1 MNVENLLSRFDLLG
15 RGTDKPLTRATPGTS
30 LHWRCFWALLGLY
43 LATALVVAGPGE
55 VKAWAEIDWL
65 DVAGE
70 GMVALAALLWLY
82 LSLLWRPPG
91 PVSYLLMA
99 GFSLLSFG
107 FFLDALDEIVRL
119 GGTRWGGQLESVV
132 TPFAVIMIS
141 CSLIS
146 LSQEQRILRRQQ
158 FRREANYRDHRV
170 IDPVTDLYDA
180 NYCRQALT
188 AAMADVSTDA
198 RDLSLW
204 MIDLKDFDRI
214 NRRYGFAVG
223 DAVLNRVASSL
234 VAAAPSQ
241 SLVCRY
247 AGDCFVVLSQGV
259 AHGGYQGPCQSD
271 SQGTGLQGALGNLLQ
286 QTVGIALFQETGE
299 QPDMGVRLRVIRPE
313 PGESANAVLQ
323 RGARLL
329 KQSGVAG

>member
-1 MNVENLLSRFDLLG
+1 MNLENLLSRFDLLG
-15 RGTDKPLTRATPGTS
+15 HLDPKSPTRRSPGAS
-30 LHWRCFWALLGLY
+30 LHWRCFWALLALY
-43 LATALVVAGPGE
+43 LGTAIAVAGPGE
-55 VKAWAEIDWL
+55 VKTWAEIDWL

-119 GGTRWGGQLESVV
+119 GGNSWGGQLESVV

-180 NYCRQALT
+180 TYCRQAL
-188 AAMADVSTDA
+188 ASAMADPNTEA
-198 RDLSLW
+198 GALSLW
-204 MIDLKDFDRI
+204 MIDLKDFDHI

-247 AGDCFVVLSQGV
+247 AGDCFVVLGQGV
-259 AHGGYQGPCQSD
+259 AHGAS
-271 SQGTGLQGALGNLLQ
+271 LQEALGKLLQ

-299 QPDMGVRLRVIRPE
+299 QPEIGVRLRVICPQ
-313 PGESANAVLQ
+313 PGESASAVLQ
-323 RGARLL
+323 RGACML
-329 KQSGVAG
+329 KQSEVAG